1 MNNIQIFSNEQFGNI
16 RIAGTSDNPLFCL
29 ADVWRVLELRVDGVI
44 PRLKRGGYNRIV
56 VTDSLGREQSTYF
69 VNEQNLYKVIMRCDK
84 KNAEPFQDWVCGE
97 ILPTI
102 RKHGGYLTPAA
113 IEKALTNPDFII
125 GLATQLK
132 TEQQRVKQLVDDN
145 QYKEEIIEG
154 LVANI
159 SLADMRQRITQI
171 IRKNGVANTKGS
183 YHLLYNEFNAKYHI
197 NVYTRMNNIV
207 YKGNAMDY
215 IEKELN
221 MLPQLYD
228 LTCKLFEDSYDSLM
242 KSWGKTIKRAKCERN
257 LTKRKLLP

>member
-1 MNNIQIFSNEQFGNI
+1 MNEVLIFNNPEFGSI
-16 RIAGTSDNPLFCL
+16 RTAGTFDKPLFCL
-29 ADVWRVLELRVDGVI
+29 TDVAKALKYSNPAKAVIDHCKGVTILETPTNGGIQRMKYGDEGQMYRLILRANTAYSEKFQNWVTNDVI
-44 PRLKRGGYNRIV
+44 P
-56 VTDSLGREQSTYF
+56 S
-69 VNEQNLYKVIMRCDK
+69 
-84 KNAEPFQDWVCGE
+84 
-97 ILPTI
+97 I

-113 IEKALTNPDFII
+113 IEKALTDPDFII

-132 TEQQRVKQLVDDN
+132 TEKERVQLLADEN
-145 QYKEEIIEG
+145 KHKEEIIEG

-171 IRKNGVANTKGS
+171 IRKNGVANARGS

-242 KSWGKTIKRAKCERN
+242 KSWGKTIQRATCERN
-257 LTKRKLLP
+257 LAKRKLLP